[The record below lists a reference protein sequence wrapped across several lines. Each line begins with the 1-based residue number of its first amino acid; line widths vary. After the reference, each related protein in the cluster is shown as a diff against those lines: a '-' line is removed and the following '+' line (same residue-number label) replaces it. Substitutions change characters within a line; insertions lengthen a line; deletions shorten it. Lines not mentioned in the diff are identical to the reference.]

1 MNKNY
6 AGFLQRLAAAFID
19 GLIFSGISSFMR
31 FNHGSGVILYVL
43 AVGAYHVWM
52 YATYGATI
60 GKMIMKLK
68 VVRED
73 GKKLTYNDAIL
84 RELAS
89 YLSGAVFMLGYLNV
103 IWDPKKQAWHDR
115 IAKTFVLQGK

>member
-6 AGFLQRLAAAFID
+6 AGFLQRFAAAFID

-31 FNHGSGVILYVL
+31 FGRGSGVILYVL
-43 AVGAYHVWM
+43 AVGVYHVWM
-52 YATYGATI
+52 HTTYGATI

-84 RELAS
+84 RELAT

-115 IAKTFVLQGK
+115 IAKTFVLQAK